1 MFLHGAFEGQRSLW
15 DESLRDLTDVHTDDK
30 SKIGVYD
37 LVLRKAQELSHGKK
51 EAHGAMDLHQTAVI
65 VVFLIAIFLVIVRW
79 IDSVV
84 AALLGVVAMV
94 VVGALTEVQAFE
106 FVDWNV
112 IAILVSIWLI
122 AGYFGKTGIP
132 QFLGD
137 WALKASG
144 RNIPLFVTLVGT
156 ISGFLSM
163 FVDNVVVVL
172 MMAPI
177 IFHIRKI
184 YNIEATGPI
193 LFIGLCANFMGT
205 ALLLGDLPPQMLHS
219 VSGIEFMGF
228 IWQMGRPSSFPILT
242 LTYGVTVLIF
252 YLKFRRSPLA
262 QCTMSPEAAHAMAGE
277 KVDHVKDKRF
287 AFIVCTGFLLTI
299 IGMALREFIGV
310 KLGFIAFCG
319 ALGLVLFF
327 EIFAKRLRMEVPSL
341 EEMLAELEWKAIGF
355 YVALFALVGGLEHS
369 KILEMV
375 AHWLVPHI
383 QSNLLLGATILY
395 WVTAPIV
402 GLVEHDAYILTLL
415 YVIRDMGQ
423 THGINPWP
431 LYWALLWA
439 GTLGSN
445 LTIAGAPALYL
456 ALSLGEREDGRK
468 WPLKEFLSYSV
479 PFALVSLGVCYLL
492 MLVVWVFPFM
502 S

>member
-1 MFLHGAFEGQRSLW
+1 
-15 DESLRDLTDVHTDDK
+15 
-30 SKIGVYD
+30 
-37 LVLRKAQELSHGKK
+37 
-51 EAHGAMDLHQTAVI
+51 MDPQQIVTT
-65 VVFLIAIFLVIVRW
+65 VVFLAAIFLVIVRW

-84 AALLGVVAMV
+84 GALLGVVAMV
-94 VVGALTEVQAFE
+94 AVGAMTEVQAFE

-112 IAILVSIWLI
+112 IAILVSVWLI

-137 WALKASG
+137 WALKVSK
-144 RNIPLFVTLVGT
+144 RNIPVFVTLVGA

-163 FVDNVVVVL
+163 FIDNVVVVL

-177 IFHIRKI
+177 VFHIRKI
-184 YNIEATGPI
+184 YRIEATGPI

-219 VSGIEFMGF
+219 VSGIEFAGF
-228 IWQMGRPSSFPILT
+228 IWQMGRPSSFPILVA
-242 LTYGVTVLIF
+242 TYAITVLAF
-252 YLKFRRSPLA
+252 YFKFRRSALA
-262 QCTMSPEAAHAMAGE
+262 ECTVAPEMAHALAGE
-277 KVDHVKDKRF
+277 AQDHIKDKRF

-299 IGMALREFIGV
+299 IGMSLREFIGV
-310 KLGFIAFCG
+310 KLGFIAFAG
-319 ALGLVLFF
+319 ALALVVFF
-327 EIFAKRLRMEVPSL
+327 EIFAKRMEMDVPPL

-375 AHWLVPHI
+375 ANWLVPFI
-383 QSNLLLGATILY
+383 QSSLLLGTTILY

-415 YVIRDMGQ
+415 YVIRDLGQ
-423 THGINPWP
+423 SHGINPWP

-456 ALSLGEREDGRK
+456 ALSLGEKEDGRK
-468 WPLKEFLSYSV
+468 WSLREFLSYSV
-479 PFALVSLGVCYLL
+479 PYVLVSLGTCYVLAIL
-492 MLVVWVFPFM
+492 IWVLPFM
-502 S
+502 K

>member
-1 MFLHGAFEGQRSLW
+1 MEP
-15 DESLRDLTDVHTDDK
+15 
-30 SKIGVYD
+30 
-37 LVLRKAQELSHGKK
+37 
-51 EAHGAMDLHQTAVI
+51 HQLITAI
-65 VVFLIAIFLVIVRW
+65 VFLAAIFLVIVRW

-84 AALLGVVAMV
+84 AALIGVVAMV
-94 VVGALTEVQAFE
+94 AVGAMTEVQAFE

-112 IAILVSIWLI
+112 IAILVSVWLI

-137 WALKASG
+137 WALKVSR

-177 IFHIRKI
+177 VFHIRKI
-184 YNIEATGPI
+184 YRIEATGPI

-219 VSGIEFMGF
+219 VSGIEFAGF
-228 IWQMGRPSSFPILT
+228 IWQLGRPSSFPILT
-242 LTYGVTVLIF
+242 ATYLVTVGVF

-262 QCTMSPEAAHAMAGE
+262 ECTIAPELAHAMAGE
-277 KVDHVKDKRF
+277 RVDHIKDKRF
-287 AFIVCTGFLLTI
+287 ALIVCLGFLATI
-299 IGMALREFIGV
+299 IGMSLREFIGV

-319 ALGLVLFF
+319 ALALVLFF
-327 EIFAKRLRMEVPSL
+327 ELFAKKMNMEVPQL

-369 KILEMV
+369 KILQMV
-375 AHWLVPHI
+375 ANWLVPFI
-383 QSNLLLGATILY
+383 QSSLLLGTTILY

-415 YVIRDMGQ
+415 YVIRDLGQ

-456 ALSLGEREDGRK
+456 ALSLGEKEDGRK
-468 WPLKEFLSYSV
+468 WSLREFLSYSV
-479 PFALVSLGVCYLL
+479 PYVLVSLGTCYVLAVL
-492 MLVVWVFPFM
+492 IWVLPFM
-502 S
+502 K